1 MKYLIFDR
9 NDRGV
14 SCLLFGSSAW
24 SAKERDA
31 FIGWDKQARQRNL
44 NLTTTNTRFLILP
57 WVHVSHLTSH
67 LLAMVA
73 RRIRHDCLEKYAHPV
88 EVLETFVKKDRFKG
102 TCYRATNWIYV
113 ADTQGRSGNS
123 RSNQPGVPIKAILLY
138 PLNPKFRK
146 VLQRV

>member
-1 MKYLIFDR
+1 MKYIIFDH
-9 NDRGV
+9 NDRVV

-24 SAKERDA
+24 SAKGRDA
-31 FIGWDKQARQRNL
+31 FIDWDKQARQHNL
-44 NLTTTNTRFLILP
+44 SFTSNTRFLILP

-73 RRIRHDCLEKYAHPV
+73 RRIRHDCLEKYTHPV
-88 EVLETFVKKDRFKG
+88 EVLETFVEKDRFKG

-123 RSNQPGVPIKAILLY
+123 RSNRPGASIKAILLY